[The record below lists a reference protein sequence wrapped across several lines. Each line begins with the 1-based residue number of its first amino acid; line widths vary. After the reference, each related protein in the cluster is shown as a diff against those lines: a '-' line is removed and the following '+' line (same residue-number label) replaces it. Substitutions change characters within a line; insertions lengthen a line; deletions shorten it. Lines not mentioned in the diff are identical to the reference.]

1 MMTFPS
7 GKGSTW
13 LWKRGITTVSFT
25 DCVTMVEKEVGLNLN
40 VAQG

>member
-13 LWKRGITTVSFT
+13 LPGKGESQAVSFT
-25 DCVTMVEKEVGLNLN
+25 DCRESGKGSLEP
-40 VAQG
+40 Q